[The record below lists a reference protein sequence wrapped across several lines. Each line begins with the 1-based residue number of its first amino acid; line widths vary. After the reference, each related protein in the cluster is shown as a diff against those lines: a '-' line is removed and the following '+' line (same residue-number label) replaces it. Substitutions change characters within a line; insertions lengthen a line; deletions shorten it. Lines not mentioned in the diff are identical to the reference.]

1 MIKSSWAKGL
11 TKGLLLTGIV
21 AGLVLT
27 TPGAGSEAQAAK
39 AAAKSAKASKGGGS
53 VAGFDGL
60 WSVLIIT
67 EQGTCDR
74 GYRYAVRIKGGS
86 VGHADPANSS
96 FRIGGRVNGSGG
108 INVSVARGT
117 QSANG
122 SGRISHNGGS
132 GRWKSSKG
140 ECSGVWQAER
150 RGS

>member
-1 MIKSSWAKGL
+1 MTRISFARAF
-11 TKGLLLTGIV
+11 LLAACMAIYGF
-21 AGLVLT
+21 
-27 TPGAGSEAQAAK
+27 AGSDAQAAR
-39 AAAKSAKASKGGGS
+39 AAKSPKGGN
-53 VAGFDGL
+53 VAVYDGL

-74 GYRYAVRIKGGS
+74 GYRYAVRIRGGN

-96 FRIGGRVNGSGG
+96 FRIAGRVNGSGG

-122 SGRISHNGGS
+122 SGRMSRAAGS
-132 GRWKSSKG
+132 GRWKSAKG
-140 ECSGVWQAER
+140 ECSGTWQAER

>member
-1 MIKSSWAKGL
+1 MTKSSWAQGF
-11 TKGLLLTGIV
+11 LLVGFVLMAAL
-21 AGLVLT
+21 AGT
-27 TPGAGSEAQAAK
+27 DAQAAK
-39 AAAKSAKASKGGGS
+39 ATAKAAKGGGS
-53 VAGFDGL
+53 VAGYDGL

-74 GYRYAVRIKGGS
+74 GYRYAVRIRNGS

-96 FRIGGRVNGSGG
+96 FRIAGRVNAGGG

-122 SGRISHNGGS
+122 SGRISRNGGS
-132 GRWKSSKG
+132 GRWRSAKG

>member
-1 MIKSSWAKGL
+1 MIKSNWAKGL
-11 TKGLLLTGIV
+11 TKGLLLTGIAV
-21 AGLVLT
+21 FVWMA
-27 TPGAGSEAQAAK
+27 PGAGSDAQAAK

-74 GYRYAVRIKGGS
+74 GYRYAVRIRNGG
-86 VGHADPANSS
+86 VHHADPANSS

-132 GRWKSSKG
+132 GRWRSSKG